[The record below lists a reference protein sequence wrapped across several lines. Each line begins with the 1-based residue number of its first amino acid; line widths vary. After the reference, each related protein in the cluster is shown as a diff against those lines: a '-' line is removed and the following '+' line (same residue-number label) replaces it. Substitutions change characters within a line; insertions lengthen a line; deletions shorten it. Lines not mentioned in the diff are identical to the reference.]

1 MRRILEG
8 GRHFQ
13 RRPTSGGPSND
24 HQAFQIIVI
33 IKVTRITKVT
43 RVTKI
48 ITVIKVTKMI
58 MKLTLPIREIGVHLA
73 AKVFEE
79 AVREKSS
86 MVTNLDIF
94 NISLIVLL
102 IVLNHHRHL
111 NSVQHMN
118 KEMYEHFQFGGLEE
132 LKSYIRSKTFL
143 KTYIRS
149 NFFRAISGP
158 TNKCSG
164 KFSATAPYSTSSVWR

>member
-13 RRPTSGGPSND
+13 RRPTSGGRSND

-33 IKVTRITKVT
+33 IKVNKITRITKVT

-86 MVTNLDIF
+86 MVAVIVFIF
-94 NISLIVLL
+94 IIVVSNI
-102 IVLNHHRHL
+102 LNNHQTR
-111 NSVQHMN
+111 
-118 KEMYEHFQFGGLEE
+118 
-132 LKSYIRSKTFL
+132 I
-143 KTYIRS
+143 
-149 NFFRAISGP
+149 
-158 TNKCSG
+158 
-164 KFSATAPYSTSSVWR
+164 